1 MKKINLKLF
10 VVILLLPLIFA
21 ACGVK
26 DYKTAS
32 IDLMKKVNASE
43 LGETGRVPSGDVRHG
58 IAYFSVELLK
68 SSMKNEG
75 NLMISPASVY
85 FALGMTLNGA
95 EGDTKAEMIKM
106 LNGERIDPEI
116 LNIASLDWRNLLSE
130 TGHKTTLKISNAIW
144 FDKNFDPDQP
154 FLQRNADYYNAAAR
168 KVDFKDKD
176 AKNIINSWVKD
187 TTHGTIEEIVDQID
201 DNEVMFL
208 INTVYFK
215 SEWQV
220 PFEKNNTMN
229 RPFIAPSG
237 SVDVPFLHRTGNIV
251 TFSYND
257 ATGIALPYDEG
268 QLSYFAL
275 MPDNGLTPRDWLEKQ
290 DSNELV
296 QHIASNIL
304 KTESELLDLAM
315 PKFELRYEDSLK
327 DDLKNLGM
335 KLAFDEDLADFSAMN
350 EAHEKNLYITDV
362 KHKTY
367 IKVDEKGTEASAAT
381 SVEVRTTSLPMPNK
395 EVTFDKPFV
404 YGIVDLKTGLPIFLG
419 IMENPDAK

>member
-1 MKKINLKLF
+1 MKRINLKHF
-10 VVILLLPLIFA
+10 AFMLLLPLTFA

-43 LGETGRVPSGDVRHG
+43 LGETGRVPSANIRAG
-58 IAYFSVELLK
+58 IARFTVDLLK

-85 FALGMTLNGA
+85 FALGMTMNGA
-95 EGDTKAEMIKM
+95 EGETKAEMIKM
-106 LNGERIDPEI
+106 LNGERIDPEL
-116 LNIASLDWRNLLSE
+116 LNIASLDWKNLLRE
-130 TGHKTTLKISNAIW
+130 TGDKTTLEISNAIW
-144 FDKNFDPDQP
+144 FDKNFVPDHP
-154 FLQRNADYYNAAAR
+154 FLQRNADYYGAEAR

-187 TTHGTIEEIVDQID
+187 TTHGTIEEIVDQIE

-215 SEWQV
+215 SDWQV
-220 PFEKNNTMN
+220 PFEKSKTMN
-229 RPFIAPSG
+229 RAFIAPSG
-237 SVDVPFLHRTGNIV
+237 SVEVPFLHRTGNII
-251 TFSYND
+251 TLSYND
-257 ATGIALPYDEG
+257 ATGVALPYDEG

-275 MPDNGLTPRDWLEKQ
+275 MPDDGVTPRDWLEKQ
-290 DSNELV
+290 ESHELLS
-296 QHIASNIL
+296 HISGNI
-304 KTESELLDLAM
+304 KKAESELIDLAM

-327 DDLKNLGM
+327 DDLENLGM
-335 KLAFDEDLADFSAMN
+335 KLAFIPDVADFSMMN
-350 EAHEKNLYITDV
+350 AAHEKNLYITDV

-381 SVEVRTTSLPMPNK
+381 SVEVEKTSLPMPNK
-395 EVTFDKPFV
+395 EVTFDRPFV
-404 YGIVDLKTGLPIFLG
+404 YGIVDMKTGLPVFLG
-419 IMENPDAK
+419 IMENPEAK

>member
-1 MKKINLKLF
+1 MKRTNFKLF
-10 VVILLLPLIFA
+10 VFILLLPLIFA

-32 IDLMKKVNASE
+32 VDLMKKVNASE
-43 LGETGRVPSGDVRHG
+43 LGEPGRIPSGNVRAS
-58 IAYFSVELLK
+58 IAYFTVELLK

-95 EGDTKAEMIKM
+95 EGETKAEMVKM

-116 LNIASLDWRNLLSE
+116 LNITSLDWKNLLSE
-130 TGHKTTLKISNAIW
+130 VGDKTTLEISNAIW
-144 FDKNFDPDQP
+144 FDKNFVPNQP
-154 FLQRNADYYNAAAR
+154 FLQRNADYYGAEAR
-168 KVDFKDKD
+168 KVDFKDTD
-176 AKNIINSWVKD
+176 AKDIINSWVKD
-187 TTHGTIEEIVDQID
+187 TTHGTIEEIVDKID

-215 SEWQV
+215 SDWQV

-229 RPFIAPSG
+229 RTFNAPSG

-257 ATGIALPYDEG
+257 ATGIALPYDDG
-268 QLSYFAL
+268 QLVYFAL
-275 MPDNGLTPRDWLEKQ
+275 MPDEGVTPRDWLEKQ
-290 DSNELV
+290 ESNELLS
-296 QHIASNIL
+296 HIASNIL
-304 KTESELLDLAM
+304 KTESELIDLAM

-327 DDLKNLGM
+327 DDLENLGM
-335 KLAFDEDLADFSAMN
+335 KLAFDPDNADFSAMN
-350 EAHEKNLYITDV
+350 AAHEKNLYITDV
-362 KHKTY
+362 MHKTF

-381 SVEVRTTSLPMPNK
+381 SVEVGTTSLPMPNK
-395 EVTFDKPFV
+395 EVTFDRPFV
-404 YGIVDLKTGLPIFLG
+404 YGIVDMKTGLPVFLG
-419 IMENPDAK
+419 IMENPEAK

>member
-1 MKKINLKLF
+1 MKRTNLKLF
-10 VVILLLPLIFA
+10 VLGLLLPLTFA
-21 ACGVK
+21 ACGAK

-43 LGETGRVPSGDVRHG
+43 LGEIGRIPSGNARAS
-58 IAYFSVELLK
+58 IAYFTVELLK

-95 EGDTKAEMIKM
+95 EGETKAEMIKM

-116 LNIASLDWRNLLSE
+116 LNMANLDWKNLLSE
-130 TGHKTTLKISNAIW
+130 VGDKTTLEISNALW
-144 FDKNFDPDQP
+144 FDKNFIPDQP
-154 FLQRNADYYNAAAR
+154 FLQRNADYYSAEAR
-168 KVDFKDKD
+168 KVDFKDTEAKD
-176 AKNIINSWVKD
+176 IINSWVKE
-187 TTHGTIEEIVDQID
+187 TTHGTIEEIVDELD
-201 DNEVMFL
+201 ENKVMFL

-215 SEWQV
+215 SDWQV

-229 RPFIAPSG
+229 RAFNAPSG

-257 ATGIALPYDEG
+257 GIWVALPYDDG
-268 QLSYFAL
+268 QLSYFAM
-275 MPDNGLTPRDWLEKQ
+275 MPDDGVTPRDWIEKQ
-290 DSNELV
+290 ESNELV
-296 QHIASNIL
+296 SHIASNIL
-304 KTESELLDLAM
+304 KTESELIDLAM
-315 PKFELRYEDSLK
+315 PKFEVKYEDSLK
-327 DDLKNLGM
+327 DDLESLGM
-335 KLAFDEDLADFSAMN
+335 KLAFDPDLADFSAMN
-350 EAHEKNLYITDV
+350 AAHEKNLFINDV

-381 SVEVRTTSLPMPNK
+381 SVEVETTSLPMPNK
-395 EVTFDKPFV
+395 EVTFDRPFV
-404 YGIVDLKTGLPIFLG
+404 YGIIDMKTGLPIFLG